1 MEKQPSSR
9 TCFLC
14 GRENDRGLKM
24 TWYNDRENNQVWTT
38 VAVPEHFNSYPG
50 VVHGGIV
57 SALLDE
63 TSGRALLMDDSDNL
77 FVTARLEVRYRIP
90 TPTETPLTI
99 VGWML
104 KGKKNYARVAAEVRL
119 PDGTVTA
126 EASALVVRPPAEF
139 YSDCQWDK
147 EKEFWRVYED

>member
-14 GRENDRGLKM
+14 GRENDKGLKM
-24 TWYNDRENNQVWTT
+24 TWYNDREKNQVIAT
-38 VAVPEHFNSYPG
+38 VVVPEYLNSYPG
-50 VVHGGIV
+50 VAHGGIV
-57 SALLDE
+57 STLLDE
-63 TSGRALLMDDSDNL
+63 TSGRAILMDDPDNL

-90 TPTETPLTI
+90 TPTQTPLTV
-99 VGWML
+99 VGWTV

-126 EASALVVRPPAEF
+126 EATALVVRPPAEF
-139 YSDCQWDK
+139 YNACNWQK
-147 EKEFWRVYED
+147 EKGFWRVYED

>member
-14 GRENDRGLKM
+14 GRENDKGLKM
-24 TWYNDRENNQVWTT
+24 TWYNDREKNQVIAT
-38 VAVPEHFNSYPG
+38 VVVPEYLNSYPG
-50 VVHGGIV
+50 VAHGGIV
-57 SALLDE
+57 STLLDE
-63 TSGRALLMDDSDNL
+63 TSGRAILMDDPDNL

-90 TPTETPLTI
+90 TPTQTLLTV
-99 VGWML
+99 VGWAV

-126 EASALVVRPPAEF
+126 EATALVVRPPAEF
-139 YSDCQWDK
+139 YNACNWQK
-147 EKEFWRVYED
+147 EKGFWRVYED